1 MIHNHPVLYR
11 QVLFYTSVTFLKKSH
26 KSNTKFQYKTV
37 YSLGVR
43 GLTSSTDLWK
53 KYIYIHISMQYTYMS
68 IQYIYLF
75 LIHCILYGSFWQ
87 DCGSLATRTL
97 HFRSLAFHVIKTCS
111 TFFNSLSIIMNC
123 MYTNKSTN
131 KSDSNSMS
139 YVNNSFTF
147 FSRLLITSNIS
158 SVPIV
163 FHQFF
168 TQIALGD
175 VDLCFSLMLVTDANA
190 VEEQTKWAT
199 WFYRQHNQSMHM
211 TA

>member
-1 MIHNHPVLYR
+1 
-11 QVLFYTSVTFLKKSH
+11 
-26 KSNTKFQYKTV
+26 
-37 YSLGVR
+37 
-43 GLTSSTDLWK
+43 
-53 KYIYIHISMQYTYMS
+53 
-68 IQYIYLF
+68 
-75 LIHCILYGSFWQ
+75 
-87 DCGSLATRTL
+87 
-97 HFRSLAFHVIKTCS
+97 
-111 TFFNSLSIIMNC
+111 MNC

-190 VEEQTKWAT
+190 VEEQTK
-199 WFYRQHNQSMHM
+199 
-211 TA
+211 